1 MVGSRG
7 TVAVCSLPVT
17 TAVTCPTIRVHPAL
31 VAQAAPLPAP
41 SARGPL
47 PPGCRLRGGAER
59 AHPRK
64 PWPTADVRLEM
75 LEEAVGLMRDLWAG
89 DFVSHRGRHYT
100 VDTARIYTRTES
112 PPPVYVSAFGPKAVE
127 VAARIGDGYVTTSP
141 DKAMVQAF
149 RSAAGANKPIQEEFK
164 VRSTPIRLTRCHDRA
179 LWSWPAGLPGWRRSC
194 RRLAISSRHPRLVT
208 EGMTRSSVVCGKD
221 PRLHIDAFAPFVEAG
236 FDEISQRNMGPR
248 FADMIAMYGNDVLP
262 GAQPLRAEAR
272 PAEMP
277 GIVRR
282 PK

>member
-1 MVGSRG
+1 MTMFGYFLSCEEFLQPRLLDQAQRADLLTGQQRSGDHFHPWNDEQGQSPFIWSVVGALSR
-7 TVAVCSLPVT
+7 VCSLPVT

-31 VAQAAPLPAP
+31 VAQAVLPAP

-149 RSAAGANKPIQEEFK
+149 RSAAGANKPIREGFK
-164 VRSTPIRLTRCHDRA
+164 VRL
-179 LWSWPAGLPGWRRSC
+179 RR
-194 RRLAISSRHPRLVT
+194 
-208 EGMTRSSVVCGKD
+208 
-221 PRLHIDAFAPFVEAG
+221 
-236 FDEISQRNMGPR
+236 
-248 FADMIAMYGNDVLP
+248 YG
-262 GAQPLRAEAR
+262 
-272 PAEMP
+272 
-277 GIVRR
+277 
-282 PK
+282 